1 MSDTTAAAA
10 EPKPSQGHAHDDHGH
25 AHHGNYLHH
34 VKPYLIVGGLL
45 FLFTIITV
53 ALSYFDFEHVGIFQ
67 AMFGW
72 IGVKGHGINIFI
84 GLVVAAFKVGL
95 VGAWF
100 MHLKQEKAPIWR
112 PLIFTFIF
120 VLGLFLLFLLH
131 WIDPIPTTS
140 HWHHH

>member
-10 EPKPSQGHAHDDHGH
+10 EPKPSHAHDEHGH
-25 AHHGNYLHH
+25 AHHGDYLHH

-53 ALSYFDFEHVGIFQ
+53 GLSYLDFEHVGIFKT
-67 AMFGW
+67 MFGW
-72 IGVKGHGINIFI
+72 IGVEGHGINIFI

-140 HWHHH
+140 HWHHN

>member
-1 MSDTTAAAA
+1 MSDSTAAA
-10 EPKPSQGHAHDDHGH
+10 EPKPASHAHDEHGH
-25 AHHGNYLHH
+25 AHHGDYLHH

-53 ALSYFDFEHVGIFQ
+53 GLSYLDFEHVGIFKM
-67 AMFGW
+67 MFGW
-72 IGVKGHGINIFI
+72 IGVEGHGINIFI

-140 HWHHH
+140 HWHH